1 MSGHHDCPT
10 FIAVNADK
18 LENCLTTLTLSI
30 QSLKAH
36 SPLIQVWIRGGDSWG
51 IPANGT
57 GIVLCDLIDCANTF
71 KEIITMPARS
81 LCQKSFKNILEP
93 LHLYRRQ
100 SLIEATSVVING
112 ASLTLI
118 QYWAWFVRSSIGQAQ
133 DKTYRSTSGKVSL
146 AEWSFRYFFSVLL
159 KITEGM
165 TRVVMLSYMPACF
178 PPKVTKFGS
187 PDNRWCS

>member
-1 MSGHHDCPT
+1 AEYSESEST
-10 FIAVNADK
+10 FTAYTGLNK
-18 LENCLTTLTLSI
+18 GRRLLRNPQQT
-30 QSLKAH
+30 K
-36 SPLIQVWIRGGDSWG
+36 
-51 IPANGT
+51 T

-118 QYWAWFVRSSIGQAQ
+118 QYWA
-133 DKTYRSTSGKVSL
+133 
-146 AEWSFRYFFSVLL
+146 
-159 KITEGM
+159 
-165 TRVVMLSYMPACF
+165 
-178 PPKVTKFGS
+178 
-187 PDNRWCS
+187 